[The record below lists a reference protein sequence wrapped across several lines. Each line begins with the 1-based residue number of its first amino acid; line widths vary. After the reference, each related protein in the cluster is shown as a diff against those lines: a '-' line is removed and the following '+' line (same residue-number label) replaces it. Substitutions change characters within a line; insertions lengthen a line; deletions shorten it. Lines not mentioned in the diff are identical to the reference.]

1 MQIYPWDV
9 VQSTILSQAL
19 AAGSPIP
26 EQLFD
31 RNFFFAPNT
40 AGTKFSFFKGTIQF
54 LHDWAA
60 ISA

>member
-54 LHDWAA
+54 LHD
-60 ISA
+60 